1 VTATASTR
9 ALPPVVR
16 EGIVGALTIDVEEY
30 FHVENLRPVAP
41 PSRWDTFSSR
51 VEGSVERLLDLLD
64 ERSVRATF
72 FVLGWVAQRRPGLVR
87 RIARRGHEVASHGHG
102 HVRLDELSP
111 SLFRQDLR
119 NARAV
124 LEDAAQCRVL
134 GYRAPT
140 WSIRPATEWALE
152 VLIEEGYAYD
162 SSVFPVRHDRY
173 GDPQA
178 PVVPHRRV
186 GISGSIVELPPL
198 VYRVLGQNLPAAG
211 GGYLRL
217 LPFWFTRLAVRQ
229 AVRAGRPVVLYLHPW
244 EIDAGQPWLPVGF
257 LRGLRHYAGIG
268 RVEERLIR
276 LLDAHRY
283 GRAIDVVQGFEADE
297 IVLGENRS

>member
-1 VTATASTR
+1 VTAAPPLPR
-9 ALPPVVR
+9 ALAAPV
-16 EGIVGALTIDVEEY
+16 VGALTIDVEEY

-41 PSRWDTFSSR
+41 PSRWDTFPSR
-51 VEGSVERLLDLLD
+51 VEGSVERLLDRLD

-72 FVLGWVAQRRPGLVR
+72 FVLGWVAERRPELVR

-102 HVRLDELSP
+102 HVRLDELTP
-111 SLFRQDLR
+111 ARFREDIR
-119 NARAV
+119 HARAV
-124 LEDAAQCRVL
+124 LEDAAQARVL

-198 VYRVLGQNLPAAG
+198 VYRVLGQNLPAGG

-229 AVRAGRPVVLYLHPW
+229 AVSEGRPVVLYLHPW
-244 EIDAGQPWLPVGF
+244 EIDAGQPWLPVGL
-257 LRGLRHYAGIG
+257 LRGLRHYTGISLVEG
-268 RVEERLIR
+268 RLDR
-276 LLDAHRY
+276 LLAAHRY
-283 GRAIDVVQGFEADE
+283 GRAIDVVAAFEADE
-297 IVLGENRS
+297 AVLGGKPS